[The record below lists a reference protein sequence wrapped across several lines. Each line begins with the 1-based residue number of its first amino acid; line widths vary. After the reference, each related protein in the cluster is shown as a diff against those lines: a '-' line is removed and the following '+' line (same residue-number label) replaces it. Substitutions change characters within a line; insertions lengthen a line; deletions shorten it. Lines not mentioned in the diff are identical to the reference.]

1 MSTLID
7 VWNTETFDQGLIS
20 ELRASEQLVRD
31 YLTTDRRQFEE
42 REAADR
48 WMPHASNPYASEYL
62 AFLEAVGRDIMQ
74 KRTIRAW
81 HYTRL
86 VDDEVRI
93 IRANGI
99 YPGTLDT
106 LRLRLDALVTEGSLS
121 ASDAKALFVASP
133 CHHAE
138 QQPGRLGKF
147 WLTSHPVPTCD
158 GGVELLL
165 GNWGGEATYFWL
177 RVKRLEKLVA
187 RIGRPR
193 ILEIAVPV
201 ANTNHWYSAS
211 KAVVAAF
218 ARTLGCRPDRSA
230 FDLYSM
236 AALGPEAVRAI
247 HTAGD
252 ASFKAMARGYP
263 AGFSLASDAPSAP
276 TGLPFL
282 RKRIKL

>member
-1 MSTLID
+1 MSTIID
-7 VWNTETFDQGLIS
+7 VWDTETFDQELIS
-20 ELRASEQLVRD
+20 KLRASEHLVRD

-42 REAADR
+42 REASDR
-48 WMPHASNPYASEYL
+48 WMPYASNPYASEYL
-62 AFLEAVGRDIMQ
+62 AFLEAVGRDLMQ
-74 KRTIRAW
+74 ERTIRAW

-99 YPGTLDT
+99 YPGTLAT
-106 LRLRLDALVTEGSLS
+106 LRLRLDLLVTAGSLS
-121 ASDAKALFVASP
+121 ASDAKALFAASP
-133 CHHAE
+133 CHHKE

-147 WLTSHPVPTCD
+147 WMTSDPVLTDDS
-158 GGVELLL
+158 GVELLL

-177 RVKRLEKLVA
+177 EDKRLEKVVA
-187 RIGRPR
+187 EIGQPR

-201 ANTNHWYSAS
+201 ASTNHWYSAG

-218 ARTLGCRPDRSA
+218 ARTLGCRPDRGA

-236 AALGPEAVRAI
+236 VALGPEAVRAI

-252 ASFKAMARGYP
+252 ANFGAMARRYP
-263 AGFSLASDAPSAP
+263 AGF
-276 TGLPFL
+276 
-282 RKRIKL
+282 

>member
-7 VWNTETFDQGLIS
+7 VWDTETFDQGLIS

-42 REAADR
+42 REASDR
-48 WMPHASNPYASEYL
+48 WMPYASNPYASGYL

-74 KRTIRAW
+74 ARTIRAW

-93 IRANGI
+93 IRTNGI
-99 YPGTLDT
+99 YPGSLDT
-106 LRLRLDALVTEGSLS
+106 LQRRLDALVTLGSLTT
-121 ASDAKALFVASP
+121 SDAKALFAASP
-133 CHHAE
+133 CHHKE
-138 QQPGRLGKF
+138 QRPGRLGKF
-147 WLTSHPVPTCD
+147 WMTSNPVLSD
-158 GGVELLL
+158 DSGVELLL

-177 RVKRLEKLVA
+177 EDKRLEKLVA
-187 RIGRPR
+187 EIGQPR

-201 ANTNHWYSAS
+201 ANTNHWYSAG

-218 ARTLGCRPDRSA
+218 ARTLGCRPDRGA

-236 AALGPEAVRAI
+236 VALGPEAVRAI

-252 ASFKAMARGYP
+252 ANFSAMARGYP
-263 AGFSLASDAPSAP
+263 AGFSL
-276 TGLPFL
+276 GE
-282 RKRIKL
+282 

>member
-1 MSTLID
+1 LSAPID
-7 VWNTETFDQGLIS
+7 VWDTETFDQELICK
-20 ELRASEQLVRD
+20 LRASEQLVRD
-31 YLTTDRRQFEE
+31 YLTTDRRQYEE
-42 REAADR
+42 REASDH

-74 KRTIRAW
+74 ARTIRAW

-106 LRLRLDALVTEGSLS
+106 LRRRLDALVTAGSLT
-121 ASDAKALFVASP
+121 ASDAEALFAASP
-133 CHHAE
+133 CHHQE

-147 WLTSHPVPTCD
+147 WLTSDPVLTD
-158 GGVELLL
+158 DSGVELLL

-177 RVKRLEKLVA
+177 EDKRLDKLVA
-187 RIGRPR
+187 EIGRPR

-201 ANTNHWYSAS
+201 AKTNHWYSAG

-218 ARTLGCRPDRSA
+218 ARTLGCRPDRGA

-236 AALGPEAVRAI
+236 VALGPAAVLAI

-263 AGFSLASDAPSAP
+263 AGFSL
-276 TGLPFL
+276 GE
-282 RKRIKL
+282 

>member
-1 MSTLID
+1 LSTLID

-42 REAADR
+42 REASDR
-48 WMPHASNPYASEYL
+48 WMPYASNPHASEYL

-74 KRTIRAW
+74 VRTIRAW

-86 VDDEVRI
+86 LDDEVRI
-93 IRANGI
+93 IRTNGI

-106 LRLRLDALVTEGSLS
+106 LQRRLDGLVKVGSLT
-121 ASDAKALFVASP
+121 ASDAEALFAASP
-133 CHHAE
+133 CHHKE

-147 WLTSHPVPTCD
+147 WLTSDPVPTD
-158 GGVELLL
+158 DSGVELLL

-177 RVKRLEKLVA
+177 EDKRLEKLVA
-187 RIGRPR
+187 EIGQPR
-193 ILEIAVPV
+193 ILEIAVSI
-201 ANTNHWYSAS
+201 ANTNHWYSAG

-218 ARTLGCRPDRSA
+218 GRTLGCRPDRGA
-230 FDLYSM
+230 FDLYSTE
-236 AALGPEAVRAI
+236 ALGPAAVLAI
-247 HTAGD
+247 HTEGD

-263 AGFSLASDAPSAP
+263 ARFSLGD
-276 TGLPFL
+276 
-282 RKRIKL
+282 